1 MQTHHNVAQTQ
12 GGKFLGFTLIE
23 LMITAAVIGILAAVA
38 YPSYQDYVIRA
49 NRSAAQQ
56 FMLNVASREEQYLL
70 DARAYIATTDAQFKL
85 GAGGLNLTSPPELSS
100 RYTFGVVVAAAGL
113 PPTYAITATPI
124 GPQARDLYDPLGNAA
139 NNVGPLTLDNLGQK
153 RPAVKWTR

>member
-1 MQTHHNVAQTQ
+1 MQTHNNVAQTQ

-23 LMITAAVIGILAAVA
+23 LMITVAVIGILAAVA

-85 GAGGLNLTSPPELSS
+85 GAGGLNLTSPPELGS
-100 RYTFGVVVAAAGL
+100 RYTFGVAVAAGP
-113 PPTYAITATPI
+113 PPTYTITATPI
-124 GPQARDLYDPLGNAA
+124 GPQARDLNDPLGSTNV
-139 NNVGPLTLDNLGQK
+139 VGPLTLDNLGQK
-153 RPAVKWTR
+153 RPPVKWTR